1 MKGKSIDANEPLDGG
16 TPAHVKASFNQ
27 QSASALPNEPP
38 SGTERCPAGRIRIG
52 VFFDGTG
59 NNMFVDWARKN
70 PSNVAK
76 LFKLY
81 KREGT
86 VQTSAYHIGVGSQ
99 VMSSGASQKVEDI
112 LGGAAGLGGRKRID
126 WGREQLNEFFNR
138 GKNHLAVEKIIDVY
152 GFSRGAALA
161 RDFVNNVKKF
171 RVDNTHA
178 TPRTDYVVVGAS
190 MAGAAVVPVK
200 VYPPLGGLKVA
211 FLGVFDSV
219 GSFTVAGK
227 DMDVEYDFNVDA
239 DWVAWTTHYI
249 AEDERRSFF
258 SLQSI
263 QGKSAWRRL
272 FNSVGGEE
280 PLPANMEETPY
291 PGAHADV
298 GGGYK
303 PGEQGRLVN
312 LAHIPLRDMH
322 ARSKE
327 KKVPLL
333 PLTSLPAEF
342 HVIPG
347 DLLVAYNRYRADR
360 TPLLGQRYL
369 QALDNDEYKEI
380 SVARAMMK
388 SWSYLKTKYI
398 HDQLDEFGPT
408 TFLDWPSDKLSK
420 VNDWLNNPIDNLVDW
435 YKDRPRPPVRQ
446 RSVYFNASRSK

>member
-1 MKGKSIDANEPLDGG
+1 MKGKSIDANEPLAGG
-16 TPAHVKASFNQ
+16 PPAHARASFNQ
-27 QSASALPNEPP
+27 MSASALPNAPP

-59 NNMFVDWARKN
+59 NNMFVDWPRKK

-81 KREGT
+81 RREGT
-86 VQTSAYHIGVGSQ
+86 VQTSAYHIGVGSE
-99 VMSSGASQKVEDI
+99 VKPGAVSQTTENV

-161 RDFVNNVKKF
+161 RDFVNAVKKF
-171 RVDNTHA
+171 RVNNTHA
-178 TPRTDYVVVGAS
+178 APRTAYV
-190 MAGAAVVPVK
+190 MAGHARVPVK
-200 VYPPLGGLKVA
+200 VYPPLGGLKVW
-211 FLGVFDSV
+211 FLGIFDTV

-227 DMDVEYDFNVDA
+227 DLDVEYDFNVDA
-239 DWVAWTTHYI
+239 GWVAWTTHLI

-272 FNSVGGEE
+272 MNRVGGEE
-280 PLPANMEETPY
+280 PLPRNMEEIPY

-298 GGGYK
+298 GGGYA
-303 PGEQGRLVN
+303 PGDQGKLVH

-333 PLTSLPAEF
+333 PLSSLPAAF
-342 HVIPG
+342 TVIPG
-347 DLLVAYNRYRADR
+347 DLLVAYNRYRSDR
-360 TPLLGQRYL
+360 APILGKRYI
-369 QALDNDEYKEI
+369 QALANDEYKEL
-380 SVARAMMK
+380 SVVRAMLR
-388 SWSYLKTKYI
+388 SWMYLKAKYI

-408 TFLDWPSDKLSK
+408 TFLDRPLDKLNRLS
-420 VNDWLNNPIDNLVDW
+420 DWLDNPIDNLVAWRDG
-435 YKDRPRPPVRQ
+435 KPRPPVRQ